1 MHPKDEARIANS
13 VDPDQQSDL
22 GLHCLPRS
30 ICLKVSM
37 LSDKV
42 PLMGQPGMNGLNIL
56 ELKLEEKLE
65 SLQHQALLAH

>member
-1 MHPKDEARIANS
+1 M
-13 VDPDQQSDL
+13 V
-22 GLHCLPRS
+22 
-30 ICLKVSM
+30 
-37 LSDKV
+37 SDKV